1 VSRIAF
7 IRKRYTT
14 ASAAVTSWPAT
25 VAIAA
30 PATPQWSR
38 KIATGSRM
46 TFRIAPASIDTI
58 AQRGLPSERMTGFIV
73 WPKR

>member
-1 VSRIAF
+1 
-7 IRKRYTT
+7 
-14 ASAAVTSWPAT
+14 
-25 VAIAA
+25 
-30 PATPQWSR
+30 
-38 KIATGSRM
+38 M